1 MKKIKLKKNHKE
13 KSNRWLKRHLN
24 DSFYQEAKKRGL
36 RSRSAFKLLQINEK
50 FNFFFKGARII
61 DLGAA
66 PGGWSQVA
74 KKLSGP
80 DGIVLGLD
88 LLSIEPINGIKFLEG
103 DINDFKIHS
112 QIKSHLNDKVDI
124 ILSDMAPNTS
134 GHSQTDHL
142 RIVNLAEIAVNFS
155 EIFLKKDGFFVC
167 KVFQGGAQGKL
178 LEFMKNTLKDIK
190 YMKPLASRKES
201 SETYLFGIKK

>member
-1 MKKIKLKKNHKE
+1 MKKIRLKKNHKE

-24 DSFYQEAKKRGL
+24 DPFFQEAKKSGF

-50 FNFFFKGARII
+50 FNFFFKGAKTI

-74 KKLSGP
+74 KKLSSP
-80 DGIVLGLD
+80 DGNVLGLD
-88 LLSIEPINGIKFLEG
+88 LLSIDPINGIKFLKG
-103 DINDFKIHS
+103 DINDNNIHS
-112 QIKSHLNDKVDI
+112 VIRSHFNVKVDI

-142 RIVNLAEIAVNFS
+142 RIINLAEMAVNFS
-155 EIFLKKDGFFVC
+155 EIFLKKNGFFVC

-178 LEFMKNTLKDIK
+178 LESMQNSLKDIK

-201 SETYLFGIKK
+201 SETYLFAVRK